1 MVSIQN
7 QKQNQPTLDQKFQ
20 YFFLNVFFF
29 RSLKSLCLLRLIF
42 EVKKL
47 FLNFFGTSLFLIF
60 LSLTHVNADE
70 MFNKGKEVFLGAGNC
85 AACHML
91 SDAGSNAMVGPN
103 LNEIRPDIQRI
114 IMAVRNGIG
123 VMPAMEGILT
133 DEEIEA
139 VAHYTSIAAEQ

>member
-1 MVSIQN
+1 
-7 QKQNQPTLDQKFQ
+7 
-20 YFFLNVFFF
+20 
-29 RSLKSLCLLRLIF
+29 
-42 EVKKL
+42 
-47 FLNFFGTSLFLIF
+47 
-60 LSLTHVNADE
+60 
-70 MFNKGKEVFLGAGNC
+70 
-85 AACHML
+85 ML

-139 VAHYTSIAAEQ
+139 VAHYTSCLLYTSPSPRDATLSRMPSSA

>member
-1 MVSIQN
+1 MIPNLSEKIIF
-7 QKQNQPTLDQKFQ
+7 KFLW
-20 YFFLNVFFF
+20 YVI
-29 RSLKSLCLLRLIF
+29 IF
-42 EVKKL
+42 
-47 FLNFFGTSLFLIF
+47 NICINYT
-60 LSLTHVNADE
+60 VNADE
-70 MFNKGKEVFLGAGNC
+70 LFNKGKEVFLGAGNC

-123 VMPAMEGILT
+123 VMPAMEGIIT